1 MIGRSLG
8 ARPSRAAIDGAA
20 GDRQKTDMVKSASRR
35 TRAVASDP
43 TLAHARSERP
53 SGGASEAALGVLD
66 GFIGFHLRLAQDA
79 SFRGFAQRS
88 GRLDLK
94 PGRFAAMMVIH
105 NNPGIN
111 QTALGR
117 AIARDKSTITPL
129 LQGLERQGLVERRAP
144 VNDSRS
150 FVLTLTPAGEAMVRA
165 LFSQAQEHDR
175 RLDEIVGDGKTEFIR
190 ILKRIAQDLG

>member
-1 MIGRSLG
+1 MAKSATHRSQTAPSDPAATA
-8 ARPSRAAIDGAA
+8 ARPERDNG
-20 GDRQKTDMVKSASRR
+20 GG
-35 TRAVASDP
+35 
-43 TLAHARSERP
+43 SEP
-53 SGGASEAALGVLD
+53 VLGVLD

-79 SFRGFAQRS
+79 SFRGFAKRS

-144 VNDSRS
+144 ASDGRS
-150 FVLTLTPAGEAMVRA
+150 FVLTLTPAGESMVRV
-165 LFSQAQEHDR
+165 LLRQAQEHDR
-175 RLDEIVGDGKTEFIR
+175 KLDEIVGDGKGEFIR

>member
-1 MIGRSLG
+1 M
-8 ARPSRAAIDGAA
+8 A
-20 GDRQKTDMVKSASRR
+20 KSASRR
-35 TRAVASDP
+35 SQTAPSDP
-43 TLAHARSERP
+43 AARPQRDN
-53 SGGASEAALGVLD
+53 GGASEPVLGVLD

-94 PGRFAAMMVIH
+94 PGRFAAMMVIL

-129 LQGLERQGLVERRAP
+129 LQGLERQGLIERRAP
-144 VNDSRS
+144 ARDGRS
-150 FVLTLTPAGEAMVRA
+150 IVLTRTPAGEAMVRV
-165 LFSQAQEHDR
+165 LLRQAQEHER
-175 RLDEIVGDGKTEFIR
+175 KLDEILGDGKGEFIR

>member
-1 MIGRSLG
+1 M
-8 ARPSRAAIDGAA
+8 A
-20 GDRQKTDMVKSASRR
+20 KSASRR
-35 TRAVASDP
+35 SQTAASDP
-43 TLAHARSERP
+43 AVTAARTGGDNGGGSEP
-53 SGGASEAALGVLD
+53 ALGVLD

-144 VNDSRS
+144 ASDGRS
-150 FVLTLTPAGEAMVRA
+150 FVLTLTPAGEAMVRV
-165 LFSQAQEHDR
+165 LLRQAQEHER
-175 RLDEIVGDGKTEFIR
+175 KLDEILGDGKGEFIR

>member
-1 MIGRSLG
+1 M
-8 ARPSRAAIDGAA
+8 ARPATRRPRTAASDSEPAAA
-20 GDRQKTDMVKSASRR
+20 GR
-35 TRAVASDP
+35 
-43 TLAHARSERP
+43 ERP
-53 SGGASEAALGVLD
+53 RGGAVEPALGVLE

-79 SFRGFAQRS
+79 SFRGFAKRS

-144 VNDSRS
+144 ASDGRS
-150 FVLTLTPAGEAMVRA
+150 FVLTLTAAGEAMVRD
-165 LFSQAQEHDR
+165 LLRQAREHDR
-175 RLDEIVGDGKTEFIR
+175 KLDEIVGEGKDEFLR
-190 ILKRIAQDLG
+190 LLKRIAQDLA